1 MWFRVSLNVNLRRKA
16 GLRFTCLLKYWIKC
30 NKIENKKNVGTA
42 QNFEGCRVRT
52 YYLFVL
58 NKSGVAG
65 EKNVMREYQNL
76 DFRNVMIISMQLVMW
91 AEWSAIFG
99 NPVYRTWTSY
109 WPGLFTAVFR
119 SIISKRYCSKS
130 YELNTEKN
138 DSITNMA
145 IRLVFCFQKHLLKKR
160 TKVMAFHCLKA
171 YTHDRTTTK
180 WTLKYRHRQNF

>member
-1 MWFRVSLNVNLRRKA
+1 MLV
-16 GLRFTCLLKYWIKC
+16 
-30 NKIENKKNVGTA
+30 KKNVI
-42 QNFEGCRVRT
+42 
-52 YYLFVL
+52 
-58 NKSGVAG
+58 
-65 EKNVMREYQNL
+65 REYQNL

-91 AEWSAIFG
+91 ATKWSAIFG

-109 WPGLFTAVFR
+109 WPGLFTAVVDLL
-119 SIISKRYCSKS
+119 SQNVTAAKVMNLIQKKVIIPS
-130 YELNTEKN
+130 

-160 TKVMAFHCLKA
+160 TKVMAFHRLKA